1 MKRRM
6 KKQLPKIA
14 TMGCALV
21 FCVAGTGYLLWE
33 SMGKITADSYGC
45 FSHVYAPQTIVLVD
59 ASEPRWNETQARA
72 LHTYFENLYQQLGFN
87 ERLSVFTT
95 EGDQISSVPAPRFH
109 ICGQARNA
117 NELSDIGAP
126 DASEGYLRKQKQ
138 RLFKNVFKPQLDAL
152 LAFLPD
158 ESRRQTSQS
167 PILEFIRSVSRLTKP
182 EQGDSLVVIS
192 DAIQNS
198 ESLKFCRVKDDMPTF
213 NKIKQRRIYQERLKP
228 ETLSGVN
235 VSFLMLM
242 RGGYGQQGLEY
253 CYSEEELRGV
263 WRDYFIDN
271 GVSTPEFIRIR

>member
-1 MKRRM
+1 MKRRI
-6 KKQLPKIA
+6 KKQLPKIVA
-14 TMGCALV
+14 MGSGLIVCSV
-21 FCVAGTGYLLWE
+21 FTGYLLWN
-33 SMGKITADSYGC
+33 SMGKVSADKYGC
-45 FSHVYAPQTIVLVD
+45 FDDVYASQTIVLVD
-59 ASEPRWNETQARA
+59 ASEPRWNETQQRA
-72 LHTYFENLYQQLGFN
+72 LNTYFENLYFQLGFN

-109 ICGQARNA
+109 ICGQARSA
-117 NELSDIGAP
+117 NDLSEMGAP

-138 RLFKNVFKPQLDAL
+138 RLFTKIFKPQLDAL
-152 LAFLPD
+152 LAFTPD

-167 PILEFIRSVSRLTKP
+167 PILEFIRSVSRFTKP

-198 ESLKFCRVKDDMPTF
+198 ESLKFCRVKDDMPSF

-228 ETLSGVN
+228 ETLSGVD

-263 WRDYFIDN
+263 WRGYFIDN
-271 GVSTPEFIRIR
+271 GVSAPEFIRIR